1 MCTGKSSIFIC
12 IIYKCHH
19 LQLCIYTHIAP
30 LTLTL
35 VYKMLYKITALPC
48 KVLTC
53 HQGQHGVQY
62 LSQGHNPAISRQ
74 PAPVPKQRTPIDYR
88 SEQTV

>member
-1 MCTGKSSIFIC
+1 MPSFTALHIHTYI
-12 IIYKCHH
+12 
-19 LQLCIYTHIAP
+19 HIAP
-30 LTLTL
+30 LTLAL
-35 VYKMLYKITALPC
+35 LYKMLYKITALPC

-53 HQGQHGVQY
+53 HQGQCGVQY

-74 PAPVPKQRTPIDYR
+74 PAPVPKQQTPIDYR